1 MIHINLLLTDRH
13 GHVGPDLRHLALAVG
28 GVAVLVVVMVVVG
41 VHYISTVSDLRA
53 EERRQEEILRKQK
66 QQLAEIDKFK
76 REKREYEE
84 KIAVIDRLKERQQ
97 GPVHILDEISRRL
110 PDKVWLTELQQK
122 GNSLTIKGNALTI
135 GDIVAFV
142 NRLKESKYLSKE
154 LELKE
159 SSQTKISDQE
169 VYQFTIV
176 GTLPQGESKVD
187 KETTG

>member
-41 VHYISTVSDLRA
+41 IHYLSTVSDLRA

-122 GNSLTIKGNALTI
+122 GNAITIKGDALTI

-142 NRLKESKYLSKE
+142 NRLKESRYFSKE

-176 GTLPQGESKVD
+176 GTLPQGGEKAD
-187 KETTG
+187 KETTS

>member
-1 MIHINLLLTDRH
+1 MIRVNLLLTDRH
-13 GHVGPDLRHLALAVG
+13 GHAGPDLRHLASAVG
-28 GVAVLVVVMVVVG
+28 GISVLLVVLVALG
-41 VHYISTVSDLRA
+41 IHYVSTMSGLRA

-76 REKREYEE
+76 AEKKEYEE

-110 PDKVWLTELQQK
+110 PDKVWLTALEQK
-122 GNSLTIKGNALTI
+122 GSSVTIKGNSLTI

-142 NRLKESKYLSKE
+142 NHLKQSKYFSNE
-154 LELKE
+154 LEIKE

-169 VYQFTIV
+169 VYNFTIV
-176 GTLPQGESKVD
+176 GTLPGGGD
-187 KETTG
+187 KSDNEKTS

>member
-1 MIHINLLLTDRH
+1 MIHVNLLLTDRH

-28 GVAVLVVVMVVVG
+28 GISVLLVVLVAVGIHFV
-41 VHYISTVSDLRA
+41 STMSDLRA

-76 REKREYEE
+76 TEKKEYEE

-97 GPVHILDEISRRL
+97 GPVHILDEVSRNL
-110 PDKVWLTELQQK
+110 PDKVWLTSLEQK
-122 GNSLTIKGNALTI
+122 GSALTIKGSALTI

-142 NRLKESKYLSKE
+142 SRLKGSKYFGNE
-154 LELKE
+154 LEIKE
-159 SSQTKISDQE
+159 SSQAKISEQE

-176 GTLPQGESKVD
+176 GTLPEGSKKAD
-187 KETTG
+187 QEKAS